1 MNSFHKISFR
11 TFAMVGGVMLA
22 SLAFGAGPK
31 AGKPDAE
38 FAAMDT
44 NKDGKVS
51 AEEHAAAANKMF
63 DLMDANRCRRAGV
76 RFLCGT

>member
-1 MNSFHKISFR
+1 
-11 TFAMVGGVMLA
+11 MLA

-31 AGKPDAE
+31 AGKPYAE

-51 AEEHAAAANKMF
+51 AEEHAAAAKKMF
-63 DLMDANRCRRAGV
+63 DMMDANRDGKVSAAEMNAGLARLDIQPQCRNHD
-76 RFLCGT
+76 

>member
-1 MNSFHKISFR
+1 
-11 TFAMVGGVMLA
+11 MLA

-51 AEEHAAAANKMF
+51 AEEHAAAAKKMF
-63 DLMDANRCRRAGV
+63 DMMDANRDCKVTAAEMNAGLAQLDIQPQCRNHD
-76 RFLCGT
+76 